1 MYGMTKKVGL
11 KEKEYLE
18 LARQVKKVHKSS
30 LTAVDNALKKI
41 EALNCADGGFYTKE
55 ITPKISEL
63 LQEIKGMTQILE
75 DAFSVHEQIIDS
87 FQSAIA
93 NYDVYR

>member
-1 MYGMTKKVGL
+1 MAKKVGL
-11 KEKEYLE
+11 KEQEYLE

-30 LTAVDNALKKI
+30 LTAVNHALGKI

-63 LQEIKGMTQILE
+63 IQEIRNMTQLLE

-87 FQSAIA
+87 FQSTIA
-93 NYDVYR
+93 NYDTYR

>member
-1 MYGMTKKVGL
+1 MAKKVGL

-18 LARQVKKVHKSS
+18 LAQQVKKVHKSS
-30 LTAVDNALKKI
+30 LAAVNQALIKI
-41 EALNCADGGFYTKE
+41 EALNCVDGGFYTKE
-55 ITPKISEL
+55 ITPRISEI
-63 LQEIKGMTQILE
+63 LQEIRSMTQILE

-87 FQSAIA
+87 FQNTIA

>member
-1 MYGMTKKVGL
+1 MAKKVGL

-18 LARQVKKVHKSS
+18 LVRQVKKVHKSS
-30 LTAVDNALKKI
+30 LATVNHALSKI
-41 EALNCADGGFYTKE
+41 EALNCADGGFYTKD

-63 LQEIKGMTQILE
+63 LQEIRNMTQLLE

-87 FQSAIA
+87 FQNTIA
-93 NYDVYR
+93 NYDAYR